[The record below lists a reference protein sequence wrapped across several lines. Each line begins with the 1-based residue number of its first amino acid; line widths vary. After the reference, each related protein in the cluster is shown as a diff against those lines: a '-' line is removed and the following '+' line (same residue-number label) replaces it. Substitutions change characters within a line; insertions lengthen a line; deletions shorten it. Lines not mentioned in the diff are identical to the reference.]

1 MAKKGQGGA
10 LEDPFYGIEGVTE
23 ADRTSQSPRA
33 RRSSTNGPLEFSKG
47 EVQQGMGNPS
57 KQGGDANADV
67 EWDNASYNKPY
78 LDGGGI
84 YSKPR
89 RKA

>member
-1 MAKKGQGGA
+1 MAKDTGGA
-10 LEDPFYGIEGVTE
+10 LSDPFEGIEGIT
-23 ADRTSQSPRA
+23 AGDRSSQSPRA
-33 RRSSTNGPLEFSKG
+33 RRASTNDPLEFSKG
-47 EVQQGMGNPS
+47 EVQQGMRNPS
-57 KQGGDANADV
+57 KQGGDANAGV
-67 EWDNASYNKPY
+67 GWDNASYNKPY